1 MDSGRPRYGSG
12 PGMTHGATSSTSF
25 EYVRASALKLQN
37 VEADMAIDHI
47 DEAAL
52 VERHVIAL
60 RRGPARHRLGDE
72 MADLAWAQ
80 RIGDV
85 DDPQPAA
92 EPDGVGDGAG
102 HPLTELVGAEA
113 RAARAAEG
121 RVELTDLKLRERLDG
136 AEIADVEGQQAR
148 MRASAPRLLLVRALR
163 LVLLVD
169 RKRDAAAAD
178 AIRHRHHRV
187 SRLRKQ
193 WMVIVGA
200 GASRPREVGH
210 VDDPEAAV
218 PAARPHLVAESQRMV
233 EPVPAAGPARGFAT
247 LDVLPG
253 HPPA

>member
-1 MDSGRPRYGSG
+1 MTCGTSGL
-12 PGMTHGATSSTSF
+12 TSLRICP
-25 EYVRASALKLQN
+25 RASALKFQDI
-37 VEADMAIDHI
+37 EADMAGDHVN
-47 DEAAL
+47 EAAL

-60 RRGPARHRLGDE
+60 RRRPARHRLGDE
-72 MADLAWAQ
+72 MADLAWTE

-169 RKRDAAAAD
+169 RKRNAAAAD

-187 SRLRKQ
+187 SRFRKQ
-193 WMVIVGA
+193 RMVIVGA
-200 GASRPREVGH
+200 GAFRPRDVGH

-233 EPVPAAGPARGFAT
+233 EPVPAAGPARGLAT

>member
-1 MDSGRPRYGSG
+1 
-12 PGMTHGATSSTSF
+12 MTHGATGSTSF
-25 EYVRASALKLQN
+25 EYVRELPLKLQN
-37 VEADMAIDHI
+37 VEADVAVDHVN
-47 DEAAL
+47 EAAL

-60 RRGPARHRLGDE
+60 RRGPARHRLGNE
-72 MADLAWAQ
+72 MADLARAE
-80 RIGDV
+80 RVGDV
-85 DDPQPAA
+85 DDPQPAT
-92 EPDGVGDGAG
+92 EPDGVGDGTG

-113 RAARAAEG
+113 CAARAAEG

-148 MRASAPRLLLVRALR
+148 MRAPAPRLLLARALR

-178 AIRHRHHRV
+178 AIRDGHHRV

-193 WMVIVGA
+193 WMVIVVA
-200 GASRPREVGH
+200 GTFRPREVGH

-218 PAARPHLVAESQRMV
+218 PAARPHLVAESQRV
-233 EPVPAAGPARGFAT
+233 VKPVPAARPTRSFAA